1 MEWVETT
8 GKSLLEAKSLALDRL
23 GVDESDAE
31 FDILDEPR
39 PGLFGRM
46 RGEARVRA
54 RVRPT
59 HPRPKVERRRGRK
72 AAGLASEASDGSG
85 ESVEQATTRS
95 AAPAGRK
102 QAAKVGAAPRA
113 SRAEKSA
120 ADKGLDDK
128 DLAEAGANRPASRPA
143 PARTKSRTT
152 RSVEQ
157 EEPIMSEIP
166 EAVSSGDRVDEAPAA
181 AEFLQGL
188 LAAIGATGTVETSV
202 VDDDVEVTVEG
213 ADLGLLIG
221 PRGATLQ
228 AVQELTRLAVQ
239 QRREGARGAWI
250 HVDVSGYRAKRRE
263 ALARFTTQVA
273 QQVVDSGVAR
283 ALEPMSAA
291 DRKVVHDTAGD
302 LGGVRTTSE
311 GEDPDRRV
319 VIHPAVD

>member
-8 GKSLLEAKSLALDRL
+8 GKSLAEAKSLALDRL

-31 FDILDEPR
+31 FDVLDEPR

-72 AAGLASEASDGSG
+72 TAGAAGEPSEGSAEGAG
-85 ESVEQATTRS
+85 EPTVP
-95 AAPAGRK
+95 AAPSPGRK
-102 QAAKVGAAPRA
+102 QAAK
-113 SRAEKSA
+113 SA
-120 ADKGLDDK
+120 AVPRSARADDA
-128 DLAEAGANRPASRPA
+128 LAGAGADRPASRPGS
-143 PARTKSRTT
+143 ARTKSRTT

-157 EEPIMSEIP
+157 EEPTMSEIP
-166 EAVSSGDRVDEAPAA
+166 EDVSSGDLVDEAPAA
-181 AEFLQGL
+181 AEFLRGL
-188 LAAIGATGTVETSV
+188 LAAMGASGTVETSV

-213 ADLGLLIG
+213 DDLGLLIG

-273 QQVVDSGVAR
+273 QQVAESGVAR

-302 LGGVRTTSE
+302 LAGVRTTSE
-311 GEDPDRRV
+311 GEDPSRRV
-319 VIHPAVD
+319 VIQPASD

>member
-72 AAGLASEASDGSG
+72 VAAAAGETSDGSG
-85 ESVEQATTRS
+85 ESVEQPTIRS
-95 AAPAGRK
+95 AAPSGRK
-102 QAAKVGAAPRA
+102 QAAKPAGART
-113 SRAEKSA
+113 SRAEKA
-120 ADKGLDDK
+120 PAD
-128 DLAEAGANRPASRPA
+128 AGADRPASRPA

-166 EAVSSGDRVDEAPAA
+166 EAVSSGDLVDEAPAA
-181 AEFLQGL
+181 AEFLRGL

-213 ADLGLLIG
+213 DDLGLLIG

-273 QQVVDSGVAR
+273 QQVVDSRVAR

-291 DRKVVHDTAGD
+291 DRKVVHDTAGE

-311 GEDPDRRV
+311 GEDPNRRV
-319 VIHPAVD
+319 VIHPAGD